1 LIIYIIQI
9 GFRIGAIKPRVSA
22 STKIRFV
29 TDSVL
34 LNEYIEDPKLS
45 RYSIVIIDEAHERR
59 VDTDLLFGIMKLC
72 LQQRSDLK
80 VCFIKEIYFYLD
92 FFLIVDCHV
101 GNIGC

>member
-1 LIIYIIQI
+1 MYVMQV
-9 GFRIGAIKPRVSA
+9 GFRIGAIKPRVSD

-34 LNEYIEDPKLS
+34 LNEYIEDQKLS

-80 VCFIKEIYFYLD
+80 VCFIGKKSILEYRFL
-92 FFLIVDCHV
+92 LIVDCHV
-101 GNIGC
+101 GNIRC